1 MQVHTGEEG
10 KSGKVHWWKW
20 PGEGL
25 LSSSA
30 TVTRSTTRLGY
41 IVVVTSHLRGQST
54 ELPNLIPAKFSFY
67 MVLWLQPL
75 HIELSCWYTVGTLNL
90 PQQNNNYFPR
100 WYTISEKSVNINCC
114 RVRVPYSCQV
124 HQLQPSSHTEGSLC
138 MHIHLSN
145 SWSPEMIALIHI
157 YWLWDDCFQ
166 RNDQDIAKILCIA

>member
-1 MQVHTGEEG
+1 MT
-10 KSGKVHWWKW
+10 
-20 PGEGL
+20 L
-25 LSSSA
+25 LILFLA
-30 TVTRSTTRLGY
+30 VRIIRVST
-41 IVVVTSHLRGQST
+41 VVVTTFSGWGT
-54 ELPNLIPAKFSFY
+54 EPPNLKLAKIQNMAFWLKSPNLIPAKFSFY